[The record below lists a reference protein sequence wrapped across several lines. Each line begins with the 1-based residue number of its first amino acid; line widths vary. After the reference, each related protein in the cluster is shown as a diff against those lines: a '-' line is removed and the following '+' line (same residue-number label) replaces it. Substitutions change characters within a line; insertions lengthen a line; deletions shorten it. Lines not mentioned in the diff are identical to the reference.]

1 MGYRGPSNAIYRHH
15 VTSRRRDSEV
25 DSYVAMI
32 AARLTQR
39 VNEISAGM
47 RKVIEEKITELAGD
61 ARTVE
66 LLAAGIEGNV
76 ETMLRTLR
84 DGLPV
89 KQGTPPSAAIEYAKF
104 LAQQGVP
111 LNSLVRGYRLSQ
123 RRMTEEVF
131 AELHEIAMEPAISVA
146 VIETITTVLFE
157 YVDWVAEQVV
167 ATYTSEHERWLAYQN
182 SIRAMKVRDML
193 SDNQSEDVD
202 AASSAI
208 GYPLGWQHV
217 AVIVWYPDADAAGD
231 GLGRLQ
237 QFASQLAAAVDTDA
251 GPLFVAADETSGW
264 AWLPFHSAPGD
275 IVAKVREYARLR
287 AEGLGIA
294 MGAAGSGVDGFRRS
308 HRQAQRVRTAARA
321 RNQAAAV
328 YAATD
333 SGLLA
338 SAVLATSVEE
348 LRAWVADVLGALASD
363 TEHDAALRETLR
375 VFLRA
380 SSGYH
385 AAANDLNVDINV
397 VRHQVGQAVAR
408 RGRPIDDRVDV
419 ELALLV
425 CQWYGSA
432 VLRPN

>member
-1 MGYRGPSNAIYRHH
+1 M
-15 VTSRRRDSEV
+15 TSRRRDSEV
-25 DSYVAMI
+25 DPYVAMI

-76 ETMLRTLR
+76 ETMLRALR
-84 DGLPV
+84 DDLPV

-131 AELHEIAMEPAISVA
+131 AELHEVAMEPAISVA

-157 YVDWVAEQVV
+157 YVDWVTEQVV
-167 ATYTSEHERWLAYQN
+167 VAYEGEHERWLAYQN

-193 SDNQSEDVD
+193 SDNESEDVD
-202 AASSAI
+202 AASTAI
-208 GYPLGWQHV
+208 GYPLRWQHV
-217 AVIVWYPDADAAGD
+217 ALIVCYPDAERAGD

-237 QFASQLAAAVDTDA
+237 QFTSQLAAAVGTDA

-275 IVAKVREYARLR
+275 IVAKVREFARLR

-321 RNQAAAV
+321 RNQAPAV
-328 YAATD
+328 HAATD

-338 SAVLATSVEE
+338 SAVLTTSVEE

-380 SSGYH
+380 RSGYH
-385 AAANDLNVDINV
+385 AAANDLNADINV
-397 VRHQVGQAVAR
+397 VRHQVGHAVAR

-425 CQWYGSA
+425 CQWYGAA
-432 VLRPN
+432 VLRPK

>member
-1 MGYRGPSNAIYRHH
+1 MGYRGPCVAIYRHQ
-15 VTSRRRDSEV
+15 VTSKRRDGEV

-32 AARLTQR
+32 AARLIQR
-39 VNEISAGM
+39 VDEISDAI
-47 RKVIEEKITELAGD
+47 RKVIQDKVTELPGD
-61 ARTVE
+61 AEMVE
-66 LLAAGIEGNV
+66 LMTAGIEDNV
-76 ETMLRTLR
+76 ETMLGALR
-84 DGLPV
+84 DDISV
-89 KQGTPPSAAIEYAKF
+89 KQRTAPDSAIDYAKK

-111 LNSLVRGYRLSQ
+111 LNTLIRGYRVSQ

-131 AELHEIAMEPAISVA
+131 AELHEVGMEPAISVA
-146 VIETITTVLFE
+146 VIQTITTVLFE
-157 YVDWVAEQVV
+157 YVDWVTEQVV
-167 ATYTSEHERWLAYQN
+167 GAYEGERERWLAYQN
-182 SIRAMKVRDML
+182 SIRAMKVRDIL

-202 AASSAI
+202 AASAAI
-208 GYPLGWQHV
+208 GYPLRRQHV
-217 AVIVWYPDADAAGD
+217 ALVAWYPDAEAAGG

-237 QFASQLAAAVDTDA
+237 QFTSQLAAALETCAV
-251 GPLFVAADETSGW
+251 PLFVAADETSGW
-264 AWLPFHSAPGD
+264 VWLPFESAPGD
-275 IVAKVREYARLR
+275 VVEIVREYARLR

-294 MGAAGSGVDGFRRS
+294 MGAVGSGVEGFRRS
-308 HRQAQRVRTAARA
+308 HRQAQRVRAAARA
-321 RNQAAAV
+321 RNQAPAV

-363 TEHDAALRETLR
+363 TEPDAALRETLR
-375 VFLRA
+375 VFLRV

-385 AAANDLNVDINV
+385 AAANDLSEDVSV

-408 RGRPIDDRVDV
+408 RGRPINDRVDI

-425 CQWYGSA
+425 CQMYGTA

>member
-1 MGYRGPSNAIYRHH
+1 MGYRGPCVAIYRHH

-25 DSYVAMI
+25 DPYVAMI
-32 AARLTQR
+32 AARLTRR

-76 ETMLRTLR
+76 ETMLRALR
-84 DGLPV
+84 DDLPV

-131 AELHEIAMEPAISVA
+131 AELHEVAMEPAISVA
-146 VIETITTVLFE
+146 VIETITTVLLE
-157 YVDWVAEQVV
+157 YVDWVSEQVV
-167 ATYTSEHERWLAYQN
+167 VAYQSERERWLAYQN

-202 AASSAI
+202 AASTAI
-208 GYPLGWQHV
+208 GYPLQRHHV
-217 AVIVWYPDADAAGD
+217 ALIVWYPDADAAGD
-231 GLGRLQ
+231 GLSRLQ
-237 QFASQLAAAVDTDA
+237 QFISQLAAAVDTFG

-264 AWLPFHSAPGD
+264 AWLPFQSAPGD
-275 IVAKVREYARLR
+275 IVTKVSEFARLR

-294 MGAAGSGVDGFRRS
+294 MGALGSGVDGFRRS

-321 RNQAAAV
+321 RNQAPQV

-333 SGLLA
+333 SSLLA

-363 TEHDAALRETLR
+363 TEHDAALREALR

-385 AAANDLNVDINV
+385 AAASDLNVDVNV
-397 VRHQVGQAVAR
+397 VRDHVGQAVAR
-408 RGRPIDDRVDV
+408 RGRPIDDRVEV

-425 CQWYGSA
+425 CQMYGTA